1 MEASRR
7 GGERDQEEAKRQYL
21 EFMRRKKGRKESKAR
36 REALVD
42 LCCSTTSAAVVLSY
56 LSPRSR
62 FSDRHLPAGRPEGR
76 RLLDAKLQCKG
87 FLCFCML

>member
-7 GGERDQEEAKRQYL
+7 GGERDQEEAKRRYL
-21 EFMRRKKGRKESKAR
+21 EFVRRKKGRKESEAR

-56 LSPRSR
+56 LSPWSR
-62 FSDRHLPAGRPEGR
+62 FSDRHLPAGRPERAAAGCR
-76 RLLDAKLQCKG
+76 AA
-87 FLCFCML
+87 M